1 MRLTDRPAV
10 HQLTPA
16 ISTGDGVSNGV
27 FFTRTLL
34 REMGYASEIY
44 AFTVPDA
51 LKHEVYAHDALPDD
65 DEQVLLV
72 HHALGHEFGDWI
84 ERRRARKV
92 LVYHN
97 ITPAHFFPP
106 EHPVHGLSLLGRDML
121 ARWQARDT
129 FAACIGDSD
138 YNSAELIALDYPRV
152 RTIPLLVDADAC
164 LSKPW
169 AEHVVQNHADRF
181 TLLFVGRLAP
191 NKCQHDLL
199 EMMRALL
206 AHIDRPVELLLVG
219 GSSSDAYEARLRNDI
234 TTMGLH
240 GYVHLMGK
248 VDEAT
253 LYGLYRAADVFVC
266 LSEHEG
272 FGMPLIEAML
282 FDTPVIAA
290 DFGSVADTMGCGGL
304 VMREKCPQALAAII
318 ACLARDPDLRDAM
331 LAGQRERLRRFE
343 RWRLKQDLADCLAE
357 LGLACPLEHAA

>member
-1 MRLTDRPAV
+1 MRPLKVRAV

-44 AFTVPDA
+44 SFTTPPS
-51 LKHEVYAHDALPDD
+51 LSGEVHFPTSCPDD
-65 DEQVLLV
+65 EDQVLLV

-84 ERRRARKV
+84 EARKARRV
-92 LVYHN
+92 MVYHN

-106 EHPVHGLSLLGRDML
+106 EHPVHGLSLKGRNML
-121 ARWQARDT
+121 ARWQAQGT
-129 FAACIGDSD
+129 FAACIGDSG
-138 YNSAELIALDYPRV
+138 YNSAELIELGYPLV
-152 RTIPLLVDADAC
+152 RTIPLLVDVDAC
-164 LSKPW
+164 LAKPW
-169 AEHVVQNHADRF
+169 NEKVLVDHADRF
-181 TLLFVGRLAP
+181 TILFVGRLAP

-199 EMMRALL
+199 QMMQMLL
-206 AHIDRPVELLLVG
+206 SHIDRPVELLLVG
-219 GSSSDAYEARLRNDI
+219 GSSSDSYEARLRDDI
-234 TTMGLH
+234 ARLGLQ
-240 GYVHLMGK
+240 GYAHLMGK

-290 DFGSVADTMGCGGL
+290 DFGSVADTVGCGGL
-304 VMREKCPQALAAII
+304 VVRDKSPEPLAAAI
-318 ACLARDPDLRDAM
+318 AELARNPSLRDAM
-331 LAGQRERLRRFE
+331 LAGQRERVSRFA
-343 RWRLKQDLADCLAE
+343 RDRLKQDLADCLRE
-357 LGLACPLEHAA
+357 IGVS